1 MLSVYQKLMLLG
13 VDARVASKKIRLEN
27 VFLNVWAQLADKIL
41 NVLFHKRD
49 LFVFAMKA

>member
-1 MLSVYQKLMLLG
+1 MQSVYQRLMLLG
-13 VDARVASKKIRLEN
+13 VDARVASKKIQLEN
-27 VFLNVWAQLADKIL
+27 VFLNVWAQLAGKIL